1 MEPPVFRR
9 YAARQFAALSEYNY
23 RVFFIGQAVSLI
35 GTWMQTIGQGWLVLQ
50 LTKSPAALGIVT
62 MLQMIPFTLLSLVG
76 GVLADRLPKRKT
88 LIIVQSFAL
97 AQAVVMFLIVAMGVV
112 EIWHVYVLA
121 FLLGTTNAIE
131 RPTRQSFFSELVPR
145 EKLVNAVAL
154 NSSILNAARVI
165 GPSLGGIM
173 IALVGVQGTF
183 AFNAC
188 TFLAVLLGYGLMRPA
203 RFYARKR
210 APANASIAAQILE
223 GLRYA
228 GSSSTVTQTLMLVG
242 LISLFGYNFN
252 VTVPLIAEFVLSV
265 GPEKFGLLTSFL
277 GLGSFVAA
285 FAIAGLGTQSM
296 RMLYGAALAFC
307 GTFLLVSI
315 STNYWVTS
323 GLLVMLGLAGVA
335 MMTMAN
341 TSLQLNAP
349 EELRGRV
356 ISIFVLLQA
365 GSTPLGGIITGL
377 LSEWAGVRLA
387 LFILGMLCFGGLGLT
402 LAVRAFR
409 SRTGT
414 VVPPMQEVAPA
425 LQPGAGYGKQP

>member
-1 MEPPVFRR
+1 MFRR

-23 RVFFIGQAVSLI
+23 RVFFIGQSVSLI
-35 GTWMQTIGQGWLVLQ
+35 GTWMQSIGQGWLVLQ

-97 AQAVVMFLIVAMGVV
+97 TQAVIMFVIVATDVV
-112 EIWHVYVLA
+112 QVWHIYALA
-121 FLLGTTNAIE
+121 FVLGTTNAIE

-165 GPSLGGIM
+165 GPSLGGLM
-173 IALVGVQGTF
+173 IALVGVEGTF

-188 TFLAVLLGYGLMRPA
+188 TFLAVLLGYGLMRPSQFHA
-203 RFYARKR
+203 KKR
-210 APANASIAAQILE
+210 APATASIASQIAE
-223 GLRYA
+223 GLRYV
-228 GSSSTVTQTLMLVG
+228 GNSPTVLQTMMLVG
-242 LISLFGYNFN
+242 LISVFGYNFN
-252 VTVPLIAEFVLSV
+252 VTVPLIAEFVLNV

-285 FAIAGLGTQSM
+285 FAIAGLGTQST
-296 RMLYGAALAFC
+296 RMLYVAAIAFC
-307 GTFLLVSI
+307 ATFVLVSI
-315 STNYWVTS
+315 STNYWLTS
-323 GLLVMLGLAGVA
+323 GLLILLGLFGVA
-335 MMTMAN
+335 MMTMSN

-365 GSTPLGGIITGL
+365 GSTPIGGVITGF
-377 LSEWAGVRLA
+377 LSESAGVRPA
-387 LFILGMLCFGGLGLT
+387 LFILGLLCFAGVALT
-402 LAVRAFR
+402 AAVRTMR
-409 SRTGT
+409 SRSA
-414 VVPPMQEVAPA
+414 EHVAPLPEPTPLPA
-425 LQPGAGYGKQP
+425 GPGYGKQP

>member
-1 MEPPVFRR
+1 MFRR
-9 YAARQFAALSEYNY
+9 YASRQFAALTEYNY
-23 RVFFIGQAVSLI
+23 RAFFIGQTISLI

-88 LIIVQSFAL
+88 LIVVQSFAL
-97 AQAVVMFLIVAMGVV
+97 IQAIVMFAIVATGVV
-112 EIWHVYVLA
+112 EVWHIYVLA

-131 RPTRQSFFSELVPR
+131 RPTRQSFFSELVGR

-183 AFNAC
+183 AFNAFS
-188 TFLAVLLGYGLMRPA
+188 FLAVLVGYALMRPSQ
-203 RFYARKR
+203 FYAKKR
-210 APANASIAAQILE
+210 APAGASMASQIVE

-228 GSSSTVTQTLMLVG
+228 AKTPNVTQTLLLVAF
-242 LISLFGYNFN
+242 ISTFGYNFN

-285 FAIAGLGTQSM
+285 FAIAGMGTRSTKT
-296 RMLYGAALAFC
+296 LYGGAIVFSLV
-307 GTFLLVSI
+307 FLLVSI

-323 GLLVMLGLAGVA
+323 GLLVLLGLSGVA

-365 GSTPLGGIITGL
+365 GSTPIGGVITGF
-377 LSEWAGVRLA
+377 LSEQLGVRPA
-387 LFILGMLCFGGLGLT
+387 LFILG
-402 LAVRAFR
+402 LACCTGVVITAMYRAAKASAFATAA
-409 SRTGT
+409 S
-414 VVPPMQEVAPA
+414 PPEAAPA
-425 LQPGAGYGKQP
+425 LGSGSPFGKPP

>member
-1 MEPPVFRR
+1 MFRR

-23 RVFFIGQAVSLI
+23 RVFFIGQSVSLI
-35 GTWMQTIGQGWLVLQ
+35 GTWMQSIGQGWLVLQ

-88 LIIVQSFAL
+88 LIIVQSIALTQAVIMFVIVATDVVQVWHIYAL
-97 AQAVVMFLIVAMGVV
+97 AFA
-112 EIWHVYVLA
+112 
-121 FLLGTTNAIE
+121 LGTTNAIE

-145 EKLVNAVAL
+145 DKLVNAVAL

-165 GPSLGGIM
+165 GPSLGGLM
-173 IALVGVQGTF
+173 IALVGVEGTF

-203 RFYARKR
+203 QFHAKKR
-210 APANASIAAQILE
+210 APATASIASQIAE
-223 GLRYA
+223 GLRYV
-228 GSSSTVTQTLMLVG
+228 GNSPTVLQTMMLVG
-242 LISLFGYNFN
+242 LISVFGYNFN
-252 VTVPLIAEFVLSV
+252 VTVPLIAEFVLNV

-285 FAIAGLGTQSM
+285 FAIAGLGTQST
-296 RMLYGAALAFC
+296 RMLYAAAIAFC
-307 GTFLLVSI
+307 ATFLLVSV
-315 STNYWVTS
+315 STNYWLTS
-323 GLLVMLGLAGVA
+323 ALLVLLGLCGVA
-335 MMTMAN
+335 MMTMSN

-365 GSTPLGGIITGL
+365 GSTPIGGLITGF
-377 LSEWAGVRLA
+377 LSETAGVRPA
-387 LFILGMLCFGGLGLT
+387 LFILGLLCFGGVALT
-402 LAVRAFR
+402 AAVRALR
-409 SRTGT
+409 SAA
-414 VVPPMQEVAPA
+414 PEPAPA
-425 LQPGAGYGKQP
+425 LPDPKPIPAGSGFGKQP

>member
-1 MEPPVFRR
+1 MFRR
-9 YAARQFAALSEYNY
+9 YATRQFAALSEYNY
-23 RVFFIGQAVSLI
+23 RVFFCGQAVSLI
-35 GTWMQTIGQGWLVLQ
+35 GTWMQAIGQGWFVLQ
-50 LTKSPAALGIVT
+50 LTRSPAALGVVT
-62 MLQMIPFTLLSLVG
+62 MLQMVPFTLLSLVG

-88 LIIVQSFAL
+88 LIIVQSLAL
-97 AQAVVMFLIVAMGVV
+97 LQAVTMFVIVAAGVGQV
-112 EIWHVYVLA
+112 WHIYVLA

-173 IALVGVQGTF
+173 IALAGVKGTF

-188 TFLAVLLGYGLMRPA
+188 TFLAVLIGYGLMRPA
-203 RFYARKR
+203 QFYAKKR
-210 APANASIAAQILE
+210 APANASIGSQIAE

-228 GSSSTVTQTLMLVG
+228 ARSSTVTQTLMLVG
-242 LISLFGYNFN
+242 FISLFGYNFN
-252 VTVPLIAEFVLSV
+252 VTVPLIAEFVLRV

-285 FAIAGLGTQSM
+285 FAIAGLGTQST
-296 RMLYGAALAFC
+296 RMLYGAALGFC
-307 GTFLLVSI
+307 TVFLLVSV

-323 GLLVMLGLAGVA
+323 AMLVLLGLAGVA

-365 GSTPLGGIITGL
+365 GSTPIGGMLTGL
-377 LSEWAGVRLA
+377 LSEWAGVRPA
-387 LFILGMLCFGGLGLT
+387 LFILGLLCFGGVGVT
-402 LAVRAFR
+402 AVVRSLRAR
-409 SRTGT
+409 SAGVSARIE
-414 VVPPMQEVAPA
+414 PSPA
-425 LQPGAGYGKQP
+425 LEQP